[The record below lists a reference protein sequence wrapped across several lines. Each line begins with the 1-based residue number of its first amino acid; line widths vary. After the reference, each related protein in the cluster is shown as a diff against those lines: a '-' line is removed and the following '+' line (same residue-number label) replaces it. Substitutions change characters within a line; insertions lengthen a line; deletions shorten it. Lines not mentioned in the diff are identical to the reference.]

1 MPHFVMQRQMAKIP
15 AAFAFKSIACTG
27 VSTQRAIFISI
38 YHRLISK
45 SSSSSSSDRRQLFV
59 VSRPP
64 EALRDTVYGD
74 DNAILPVHVMSL
86 NNLKN
91 YMHDFDGDA
100 YLSSTW

>member
-1 MPHFVMQRQMAKIP
+1 MQRQMAKIP